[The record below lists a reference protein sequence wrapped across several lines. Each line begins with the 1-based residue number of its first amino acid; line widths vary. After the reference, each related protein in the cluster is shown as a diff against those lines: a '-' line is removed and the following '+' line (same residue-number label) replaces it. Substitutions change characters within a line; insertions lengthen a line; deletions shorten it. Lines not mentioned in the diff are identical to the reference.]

1 MSDRSIRLVGGW
13 AAVIGGVLAV
23 VVNVLQPRNLDEPT
37 AVTAVNTTGW
47 ELLQVGVMVVI
58 LLALLAF
65 YVVTMTIESSP
76 ARNWARIGLGAAL
89 IGSTVGLAQFSI
101 LASFGR
107 SAAPEAMVSASVV
120 EGGLFRVWVITFFG
134 LAALLYGLAFIASVE
149 YPTWLGW
156 VALIAGVVGLVTGF
170 SDTLVGLTEVS
181 AFVLFPITSGL
192 TTLVIIYL
200 GVRLLRQPST

>member
-1 MSDRSIRLVGGW
+1 MIDRSVRLVGGW
-13 AAVIGGVLAV
+13 AAVIGGLLAV

-37 AVTAVNTTGW
+37 AVTAVNTTAW

-65 YVVTMTIESSP
+65 YVVTRTIEDSP
-76 ARNWARIGLGAAL
+76 AREWARIGLGATL
-89 IGSTVGLAQFSI
+89 MGSTLGIAQFSI
-101 LASFGR
+101 LATFGQ
-107 SAAPEAMVSASVV
+107 SAAPEAMVSASFV

-134 LAALLYGLAFIASVE
+134 LAAVLYGLAFMMSAE

-156 VALIAGVVGLVTGF
+156 VALLAGVVGLVTGI
-170 SDTLVGLTEVS
+170 SDTLLGITDVS
-181 AFVLFPITSGL
+181 TFILFPITSGL

-200 GVRLLRQPST
+200 GVRLLRGSST